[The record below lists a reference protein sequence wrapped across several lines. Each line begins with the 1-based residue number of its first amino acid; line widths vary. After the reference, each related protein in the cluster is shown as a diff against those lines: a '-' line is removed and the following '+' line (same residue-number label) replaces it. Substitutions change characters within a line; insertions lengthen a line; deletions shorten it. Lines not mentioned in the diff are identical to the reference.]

1 MEGSIRLEHVV
12 STVGPRRSS
21 GEELLA
27 GKAKQG
33 GDGRP
38 SRSYWEGSL
47 AGNANSVMMQG
58 PVGHTGWSHWQVMPT
73 VGGCKAQ

>member
-12 STVGPRRSS
+12 STVRPRRSS

-47 AGNANSVMMQG
+47 AGNVNVVMIQG
-58 PVGHTGWSHWQVMPT
+58 PVGHTGRSHWQVMLT
-73 VGGCKAQ
+73 V